1 MTNFLNAFNNKQFF
15 IHDLGKFIFEMPF
28 ISEAVP
34 NDFVFWCSNLAFS
47 DFQNNSSHIGFVGR
61 CIIAILLVSNQGLFE
76 THAHDVG
83 GWKNRYENTFD
94 FHGTTGVSCVYVEQT
109 NIFECEFH
117 DNSLSWQ
124 ARFWDDGQENMS
136 EVGWEAHSEND
147 VETTWA
153 WSGVG
158 KLKWMSVDEAAM
170 ILNTTPAELNT
181 DTFASVYEK
190 VWTREFNETNAGDD
204 DTTTTLNSNNTNNDD
219 NTEDADANDTSAAA
233 EEADANVDTS
243 DTSTAAEEA
252 DANDTSDTSPAAEED
267 SDAEATDTV
276 DDSNGGSATR
286 KLASATNRVVSIV
299 LSLFGI

>member
-1 MTNFLNAFNNKQFF
+1 MIYSSTARFLTATLAVAVASQGIPSANAQNQTQKLSPEQFIGNFASNLAPPGYNLKGGYVMTNFLNAFNNKQFF

-147 VETTWA
+147 VETT
-153 WSGVG
+153 GHGQV
-158 KLKWMSVDEAAM
+158 L
-170 ILNTTPAELNT
+170 
-181 DTFASVYEK
+181 
-190 VWTREFNETNAGDD
+190 
-204 DTTTTLNSNNTNNDD
+204 
-219 NTEDADANDTSAAA
+219 AN
-233 EEADANVDTS
+233 
-243 DTSTAAEEA
+243 
-252 DANDTSDTSPAAEED
+252 
-267 SDAEATDTV
+267 
-276 DDSNGGSATR
+276 
-286 KLASATNRVVSIV
+286 
-299 LSLFGI
+299 